1 MDQRVAA
8 KPQVTATPS
17 ALSEFRRGW
26 SSVLA
31 AALGVGV
38 GTTGLPFYS
47 FGLFI
52 APLSAAYGWSR
63 GQIGLGMTCLSLGA
77 ILLSPFL
84 GTAIDRLGVRR
95 IALVSLA
102 GLAVGFALLAA
113 ALGSLPAFYAA
124 WIALAFLG
132 VGTTPITWTRP
143 IALLFDRGRGLAL
156 GLTLL
161 GTGLVALTA
170 PPLLAA
176 VIATWGPRGG
186 YLAMAGVVVLVVMPV
201 VAAGLREGPS
211 GRSDA
216 VPHPRSG
223 LTRQQALRSRQFW
236 QIAIGV
242 FLLIVAQS
250 GATVHVVPF
259 LADHGLTPGLAAKMA
274 GSLGISVIVGRVV
287 IGLLLDLLPG
297 TLVARCVLLMPAA
310 ALALLF
316 LAGPSLPM
324 TALAILL
331 LGFAAGAETDLVAYL
346 TSRYFGM
353 RAYGAIYGLL
363 MSCFS
368 LGAALGAPL
377 AGWSF
382 DLTKSYDGAILGGIA
397 CFVAAAVLLGTLG
410 AYPTDR
416 VDEEPA

>member
-8 KPQVTATPS
+8 KPQATATPS

-47 FGLFI
+47 FGLLI

-77 ILLSPFL
+77 TCS
-84 GTAIDRLGVRR
+84 RR
-95 IALVSLA
+95 FWERRSTGSACAASRWCRWQALPSALPCWPLRSA
-102 GLAVGFALLAA
+102 RYRPSMRRGSRWHFWGLALRRSRGRARSRCCSIA
-113 ALGSLPAFYAA
+113 GAA
-124 WIALAFLG
+124 W
-132 VGTTPITWTRP
+132 
-143 IALLFDRGRGLAL
+143 L

-161 GTGLVALTA
+161 GTGLVALIG
-170 PPLLAA
+170 AA
-176 VIATWGPRGG
+176 AAGRGYRHLGPRGG

-250 GATVHVVPF
+250 GATVHLVPF
-259 LADHGLTPGLAAKMA
+259 LADHGLT
-274 GSLGISVIVGRVV
+274 
-287 IGLLLDLLPG
+287 
-297 TLVARCVLLMPAA
+297 
-310 ALALLF
+310 LAL
-316 LAGPSLPM
+316 PPRWQDR
-324 TALAILL
+324 
-331 LGFAAGAETDLVAYL
+331 LGFRSSSGA
-346 TSRYFGM
+346 
-353 RAYGAIYGLL
+353 
-363 MSCFS
+363 
-368 LGAALGAPL
+368 
-377 AGWSF
+377 W
-382 DLTKSYDGAILGGIA
+382 
-397 CFVAAAVLLGTLG
+397 
-410 AYPTDR
+410 
-416 VDEEPA
+416 